1 MMHYL
6 LILFVF
12 LWGCSHK
19 TENTTNEVST
29 IQLVDRN
36 GFSETISAKQRLEP
50 LANIDFSKPQSYQ
63 KVTRVYGRFF
73 DGKLRTKINTYHTNG
88 QPWQYLEIEN
98 GRAHGEYR
106 EWYSNGTLRIE
117 AHVIEGVAEV
127 SEMAMATWL
136 FDKTCLVWDEEGRPL
151 AEISYAK
158 GELEGPS
165 LYYTRGI
172 LTKEIPYHKDAID
185 GSVKIYDETGAL
197 IELLEYHQGL
207 RQGLSESKNYKEEY
221 EKDLLITGTYIDGEE
236 KVIAEIKKGSG
247 KQAIFENDVLTSL
260 VEYSGGKPDGKVELF
275 NAQGILT
282 GDYKVKDGK
291 KEGEEWEYYSDKRP
305 KLCIP
310 WKDDNIQGVV
320 RTWYEN
326 GVLESQREMAG
337 NKKHGLSFAWYK
349 EGDLMLMEEYENEI
363 LMKGSYYKKWEQRP
377 ISRVDNGKGIATLF
391 DSDGHFV
398 SKINYEKG
406 IPKPE

>member
-1 MMHYL
+1 MY
-6 LILFVF
+6 LILLLLVT

-19 TENTTNEVST
+19 TENAADEVST

-50 LANIDFSKPQSYQ
+50 LTHVDFSKPQSYQ
-63 KVTRVYGRFF
+63 KVTRVYGRSF

-106 EWYSNGTLRIE
+106 EWYSNGMLRIE

-151 AEISYAK
+151 AKISYEK

-165 LYYTRGI
+165 LYYTHGK

-185 GSVKIYDETGAL
+185 GTAKIYDESGAL
-197 IELLEYHQGL
+197 SERFEY
-207 RQGLSESKNYKEEY
+207 RQGLKHGLSEGKHYKEEY
-221 EKDLLITGTYIDGEE
+221 EKDLLITGTYFDAEK
-236 KVIAEIKKGSG
+236 KVIAEIKKGNG
-247 KQAIFENDVLTSL
+247 KQATFENDVLISF
-260 VEYSGGKPDGKVELF
+260 VEYLGGQPEGMVEQLDS
-275 NAQGILT
+275 QGRLT
-282 GDYKVKDGK
+282 GTYMVKDGK
-291 KEGEEWEYYSDKRP
+291 KEGEEWEYYSEKRP

-310 WKDDNIQGVV
+310 WKDDAIQGVV

-337 NKKHGLSFAWYK
+337 NKNTAFPLLGTKKATSCSWK
-349 EGDLMLMEEYENEI
+349 N
-363 LMKGSYYKKWEQRP
+363 MKM
-377 ISRVDNGKGIATLF
+377 IS
-391 DSDGHFV
+391 S
-398 SKINYEKG
+398 
-406 IPKPE
+406 